1 MTVFGDIEK
10 NASRR
15 LPEEM
20 DEQIGYLI
28 AWLWV
33 VFYKKSSHGNK
44 QSAMA
49 YGFTHEWTTP
59 RIYDPVDWF

>member
-1 MTVFGDIEK
+1 MLQTTLRMTVFGDIEK

-28 AWLWV
+28 A
-33 VFYKKSSHGNK
+33 
-44 QSAMA
+44 
-49 YGFTHEWTTP
+49 
-59 RIYDPVDWF
+59 